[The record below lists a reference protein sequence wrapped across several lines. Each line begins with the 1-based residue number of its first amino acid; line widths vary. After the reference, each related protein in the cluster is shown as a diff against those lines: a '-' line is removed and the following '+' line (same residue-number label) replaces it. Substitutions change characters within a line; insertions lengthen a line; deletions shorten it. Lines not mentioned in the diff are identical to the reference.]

1 MSGCGPLNAGWAL
14 LMVCKV
20 YIGYNRVADSTAN
33 MQLLTC
39 RVDSASARGGAQLM
53 RAHGTEA
60 ARPVP
65 AVHTC
70 HKCSRKVLRFCSLAH
85 LRQIG
90 RTTVSGCSNRMWSV
104 PHRVMLKFE
113 LPPRPAIRATGPC
126 RM

>member
-1 MSGCGPLNAGWAL
+1 MSRCGPLNAGWAL
-14 LMVCKV
+14 PMVWKV

-33 MQLLTC
+33 MWLLTC
-39 RVDSASARGGAQLM
+39 RVDSASAQGGAQPM

-70 HKCSRKVLRFCSLAH
+70 HKGTRIVVRFCSLAH
-85 LRQIG
+85 LHLIG

-104 PHRVMLKFE
+104 PHRVMPKFE
-113 LPPRPAIRATGPC
+113 LAP
-126 RM
+126 